1 MTIAFVKQ
9 QQQEL
14 PEPETKTTTTTKQH
28 KYDVG
33 QPNVFLRSFAQISPY
48 II

>member
-14 PEPETKTTTTTKQH
+14 PEPETKTTTTKQH